1 MHILFPHSVHHRLHR
16 NITAQVDH
24 LKAVVFQNDL
34 DDVLADVVHVALDG
48 GQHDAALA
56 GAALALL
63 GNDVLDLLKSAL
75 GSTRG
80 LQQLRQEQRALLVLG
95 AHDVQRRD
103 QRFVHHFQRLL
114 FGQQCL
120 GLGGGIALQAL
131 FHRLHQWSVRA
142 GKLCAL
148 TGCGCRSRRHRLRSL
163 LEGHRGRHM
172 VGIPLNVFGALRVAV
187 GQHIVSIHRRHHLLA
202 GRVHNGEVKARI
214 HRHGEEGGVQI
225 GAAGQAKADVGHT
238 QNGAH
243 PQLLLAGFQCLHG
256 GQNVLLLGAGGQGQ
270 AVDVDVLPRD
280 ADGKGRLRDAAGNG
294 HPVLGGGQDAP
305 LIDGKAHDGRTVLF
319 AQGQNRVQLFLLA
332 VGRVDDGLAVVHAQ
346 AVFQCLHIGGIQLQR
361 QAGDALQGLDHLGHQ
376 GRLVHAGCA
385 HVHVQH
391 LSTGFHLTDRLFQ
404 NIVHILFP
412 QCLLEAL
419 FARGVD
425 ALTHHRDAV
434 HVDEI
439 HRRAEHRGH
448 FVGRTAGYA
457 ACKNAV
463 QQLDELRR
471 GAAAAAR
478 RKQVQFPVGLH
489 FHGEELRG
497 DIVAA
502 AVGPGQARIGLDE
515 HRKVAGH
522 SLCQTLCHGEDLLG
536 AQ

>member
-1 MHILFPHSVHHRLHR
+1 MHILFPHGVHHRLHR
-16 NITAQVDH
+16 HITAQVDH

-56 GAALALL
+56 GAALAFL
-63 GNDVLDLLKSAL
+63 GNDILDLLKGAL
-75 GSTRG
+75 GSTCG
-80 LQQLRQEQRALLVLG
+80 LQQLRQEQRALLVLC

-103 QRFVHHFQRLL
+103 QCFVHHFQRLL

-120 GLGGGIALQAL
+120 GLGGSITLQAL
-131 FHRLHQWSVRA
+131 FHRLHQARIRA

-148 TGCGCRSRRHRLRSL
+148 TGCRSRRHRLRGL
-163 LEGHRGRHM
+163 PDGCGCRHT
-172 VGIPLNVFGALRVAV
+172 VGIPLNVLRTLRVAV
-187 GQHIVSIHRRHHLLA
+187 GQHVVSIHRRHHLLA
-202 GRVHNGEVKARI
+202 GRVHDGKVQPGV

-225 GAAGQAKADVGHT
+225 GAAGQAEADVGHT

-243 PQLLLAGFQCLHG
+243 AQLFLAGFQRLHG

-270 AVDVDVLPRD
+270 TVDVDVLPRD
-280 ADGKGRLRDAAGNG
+280 AGGKGRLRDAAGNG
-294 HPVLGGGQDAP
+294 HPVLGGRQDAP
-305 LIDGKAHDGRTVLF
+305 LIDGKAHDSRTVLF
-319 AQGQNRVQLFLLA
+319 AQGQNGVQLFLLA
-332 VGRVDDGLAVVHAQ
+332 VGGVDDGLAVVHAQ
-346 AVFQCLHIGGIQLQR
+346 TVFQRLHIGGVQLQR

-376 GRLVHAGCA
+376 GRLVHAGRA

-391 LSTGFHLTDRLFQ
+391 LSTGLHLTDRLLQ

-425 ALTHHRDAV
+425 AFTHHRDTV
-434 HVDEI
+434 HVDKV

-478 RKQVQFPVGLH
+478 RKQMQLPVGLH

-515 HRKVAGH
+515 HREIAGH
-522 SLCQTLCHGEDLLG
+522 SLRQTLCHGEDLLG

>member
-16 NITAQVDH
+16 HITAQVDH

-75 GSTRG
+75 GSTCG

-95 AHDVQRRD
+95 THDVQRRD
-103 QRFVHHFQRLL
+103 QCFVHHFQRLL

-120 GLGGGIALQAL
+120 GLGGGIAFQAL
-131 FHRLHQWSVRA
+131 FHRLDEPRIGA
-142 GKLCAL
+142 GKFSAL
-148 TGCGCRSRRHRLRSL
+148 TGCGRCRHRLCGLPDGCGR
-163 LEGHRGRHM
+163 GHA
-172 VGIPLNVFGALRVAV
+172 VGIPLDVLCALRVAI
-187 GQHIVSIHRRHHLLA
+187 GQHVIGVNRRHHLLA
-202 GRVHNGEVKARI
+202 GGVHDGKVKPRI
-214 HRHGEEGGVQI
+214 HRHGEEGGVQV
-225 GAAGQAKADVGHT
+225 GAAGQAEADVGHA
-238 QNGAH
+238 QNRAH
-243 PQLLLAGFQCLHG
+243 AQLFFAGLQRLHG
-256 GQNVLLLGAGGQGQ
+256 SQNILLLGAGSQGQ

-280 ADGKGRLRDAAGNG
+280 AGLQCRRCDAAGNG
-294 HPVLGGGQDAP
+294 HAVLGGGQDAP

-346 AVFQCLHIGGIQLQR
+346 AVFQRLHIGGIQLQR

-391 LSTGFHLTDRLFQ
+391 LSTGFHLTDRLLQ
-404 NIVHILFP
+404 NVVHILFP

-419 FARGVD
+419 FAGGVD

-434 HVDEI
+434 HIDKV
-439 HRRAEHRGH
+439 HRRTQHRGH

-478 RKQVQFPVGLH
+478 REQMQFPVGLH